1 MAKKTENI
9 STSEFSKL
17 SGLSVSQVSKLL
29 RHGKI
34 KGIKESGKWMI
45 SRNQLDLK
53 AVQELTK
60 NKKAAP
66 SKTKPKK
73 TRKEPGPDKKS
84 AAKEQKAS
92 APPTAKVAVK
102 PAEKK
107 TYSVAEFSAMTY
119 LTDFGVMDWI
129 KKGRLKGLQDEAGEW
144 RIDAANLEV
153 ADIKRLLRD

>member
-29 RHGKI
+29 RDGKI
-34 KGIKESGKWMI
+34 KGVKESGKWMI
-45 SRNQLDLK
+45 SRNQMDVK

-60 NKKAAP
+60 NKKATP
-66 SKTKPKK
+66 SKTKSKK
-73 TRKEPGPDKKS
+73 TRKEPGPGKK
-84 AAKEQKAS
+84 APAKKQKAS
-92 APPTAKVAVK
+92 EPPAAAVAAKSAG
-102 PAEKK
+102 KK
-107 TYSVAEFSAMTY
+107 AYSVAEFSAMTY

-129 KKGRLKGLQDEAGEW
+129 KKGRLKGFQDEAGEW

-153 ADIKRLLRD
+153 AGIKRLLRD

>member
-1 MAKKTENI
+1 MAKKSERI
-9 STSEFSKL
+9 STREFSKL
-17 SGLSVSQVSKLL
+17 SGLSVSQISTLL
-29 RHGKI
+29 RNEKI
-34 KGIKESGKWMI
+34 KGVKESGKWMI

-53 AVQELTK
+53 AVKEMAK

-66 SKTKPKK
+66 SAIKSKK
-73 TRKEPGPDKKS
+73 TLKAPGPGKKA
-84 AAKEQKAS
+84 AAKKQKAS
-92 APPTAKVAVK
+92 APPAATVA
-102 PAEKK
+102 AETVGKK

-129 KKGRLKGLQDEAGEW
+129 KKGRLKGLQDKAGQW